1 MKVFYRNAPI
11 IASLWALMV
20 WTALET
26 MPAHSEQYVVLR
38 PGPTC
43 SVKIGDVDLKSF
55 RMLVPIAHVDKFVN
69 RTAIVTVHVCQC
81 LLESGDPQKCALD
94 AMIKSAQRLQVG
106 ESAEGELGGRIF
118 IYLTNASEFLDLY
131 TALNLSYPDPAPA
144 LAWQILRNLP
154 PPPPP
159 PPPPVPNL
167 IFDPDNHEK
176 GGQRCHIE
184 PSLCVSPD
192 ITKPTVEF
200 EVKCEGLP
208 TIVISTDGKAGLKL
222 GPLEVSISAG
232 KEKN

>member
-1 MKVFYRNAPI
+1 MKAFGQHLPV
-11 IASLWALMV
+11 IASLLALTFV
-20 WTALET
+20 PALGT
-26 MPAHSEQYVVLR
+26 VPARSEQYVVLR

-55 RMLVPIAHVDKFVN
+55 RMLVPVAHVDKFVN

-94 AMIKSAQRLQVG
+94 AMIRSAQRLQVG
-106 ESAEGELGGRIF
+106 ETAESQLGGRIF
-118 IYLTNASEFLDLY
+118 IYLTNASEFVNLY
-131 TALNLSYPDPAPA
+131 TGLNLNYPDPAPA

-159 PPPPVPNL
+159 PPPAVPNL
-167 IFDPDNHEK
+167 IIDNDNHGK
-176 GGQRCHIE
+176 SGQRCHIE
-184 PSLCVSPD
+184 PSLCISPD
-192 ITKPTVEF
+192 ITKPTAEF

-208 TIVISTDGKAGLKL
+208 TIVVSTDGKAGLKL

-232 KEKN
+232 GEKH